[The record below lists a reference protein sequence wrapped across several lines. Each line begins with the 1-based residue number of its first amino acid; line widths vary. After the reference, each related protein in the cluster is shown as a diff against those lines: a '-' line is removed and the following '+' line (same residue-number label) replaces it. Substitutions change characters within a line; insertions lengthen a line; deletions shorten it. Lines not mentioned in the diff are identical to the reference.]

1 MRCDE
6 MQSIAVPAIDNAV
19 IGIADPNGTCQ
30 YVGKNLL
37 GIGGRAADKLE
48 HLSSRMLLFSYC
60 VQLVGKGLNLSLT
73 PGGAYRAPALGY

>member
-1 MRCDE
+1 ML
-6 MQSIAVPAIDNAV
+6 A
-19 IGIADPNGTCQ
+19 
-30 YVGKNLL
+30 KNLL

>member
-6 MQSIAVPAIDNAV
+6 MQSVAVPAIDNAV

-60 VQLVGKGLNLSLT
+60 VQLVGKGIT
-73 PGGAYRAPALGY
+73 PEGARYTLALGY

>member
-1 MRCDE
+1 MPLSASQIRTALAN
-6 MQSIAVPAIDNAV
+6 MLA
-19 IGIADPNGTCQ
+19 
-30 YVGKNLL
+30 KNLL